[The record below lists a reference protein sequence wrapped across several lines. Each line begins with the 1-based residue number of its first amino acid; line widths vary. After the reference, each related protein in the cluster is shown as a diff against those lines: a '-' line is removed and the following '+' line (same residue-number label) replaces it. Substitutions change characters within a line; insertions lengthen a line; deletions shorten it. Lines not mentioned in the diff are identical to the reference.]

1 MTTEVAADVAD
12 AADREP
18 DRELVTRFL
27 AARSETAFR
36 RLYRR
41 HTPRLYQTV
50 LRLVGGS
57 GAEAEDVVQ
66 EVWLRAADRLE
77 GFRWVSSLST
87 WLTGIAVNVC
97 RETRRS
103 RPREVEAAAEHEP
116 AAGSLDPPGSG
127 ALDLERA
134 LAALPDGYRRVV
146 ILHDVEGYTHEETAR
161 LLGIEAGTS
170 KSQLHQ
176 ARWALRRL
184 LEPGRQE
191 R

>member
-1 MTTEVAADVAD
+1 MTTEDAADVAD
-12 AADREP
+12 AADRE
-18 DRELVTRFL
+18 LVTRFL
-27 AARSETAFR
+27 ADRSESAFR

-66 EVWLRAADRLE
+66 EVWLRAAGRLE

-97 RETRRS
+97 RETRRN
-103 RPREVEAAAEHEP
+103 RPREVDATAEHES
-116 AAGSLDPPGSG
+116 AAGSSDPPGGG
-127 ALDLERA
+127 ALDLERS

-176 ARWALRRL
+176 ARRALRRL